1 MRAASESVGT
11 NPLEAVTGLGRS
23 ESSDLDLKATS
34 AYDRRGIAGGGS
46 DFVLDFMDFAC
57 DESEDISEDVDDEGY
72 KGIRRSDGLMR
83 GRE

>member
-1 MRAASESVGT
+1 MRAASESVGA
-11 NPLEAVTGLGRS
+11 NPLEAVTGLGR
-23 ESSDLDLKATS
+23 SDLDLKATS